1 VLNIR
6 LSKTKGRA
14 VILWITKF
22 IPNCIYQ
29 DTKEFMGNAGKAMFP
44 TPWKIH
50 ELFTI
55 THYVDWL
62 IVPSTTTFNVEPK
75 FMIMQVKKDF
85 I

>member
-1 VLNIR
+1 
-6 LSKTKGRA
+6 
-14 VILWITKF
+14 
-22 IPNCIYQ
+22 
-29 DTKEFMGNAGKAMFP
+29 MGNAGKAMFP

-75 FMIMQVKKDF
+75 YCLIYEKFGYIYL
-85 I
+85 

>member
-1 VLNIR
+1 
-6 LSKTKGRA
+6 
-14 VILWITKF
+14 
-22 IPNCIYQ
+22 
-29 DTKEFMGNAGKAMFP
+29 MGNAGKAMFP

-75 FMIMQVKKDF
+75 YCLIDEKFGYIYLQDILYIINV
-85 I
+85 

>member
-1 VLNIR
+1 
-6 LSKTKGRA
+6 
-14 VILWITKF
+14 
-22 IPNCIYQ
+22 
-29 DTKEFMGNAGKAMFP
+29 MGNAGKAMFP

-75 FMIMQVKKDF
+75 KPVTIWLQYAF
-85 I
+85 IFVVF